1 MNKIRL
7 ENVAPEFSDEIQRSL
22 EADGLFELAAQVGGL
37 EIMDLCDCDQSNCS
51 TFYTLP
57 KPDGAYGPTHEN
69 VVIDSKTGLIVLDVI
84 DQKIACVE
92 VLDRADFKEKL
103 GEMLAELK
111 GYDTV

>member
-1 MNKIRL
+1 MNKIPL

-37 EIMDLCDCDQSNCS
+37 EIVDLCGCDQSNCS

-69 VVIDSKTGLIVLDVI
+69 VVIDSKTGLVVLDVV
-84 DQKIACVE
+84 DHKIACIE
-92 VLDRADFKEKL
+92 VPDRADVKEKL
-103 GEMLAELK
+103 SNILAELK
-111 GYDTV
+111 GGSE